1 VEIREVGGGN
11 KFYAVLMHLSDGFI
25 QVVLQ
30 RKLSY
35 GFYPSIMQRSNSRM
49 VIRWVYPMGLSNG
62 SYQ

>member
-1 VEIREVGGGN
+1 MEIREVGGGD

-35 GFYPSIMQRSNSRM
+35 GFYPS
-49 VIRWVYPMGLSNG
+49 YHAEK
-62 SYQ
+62 

>member
-35 GFYPSIMQRSNSRM
+35 PSIMQRSNSRM
-49 VIRWVYPMGLSNG
+49 VIQCILSDGSYLMGLI
-62 SYQ
+62 